1 MNRRLLIQITTPA
14 VVLGAVL
21 LIGCLVGAWYVSRL
35 QAGLGSIISHNVS
48 SLRAAQRLEMSAQK
62 LRLHSLMYLLDPN
75 PELKNI
81 IDLDQQE
88 FETWLQKA
96 SRTAVTPE
104 EQAAVANIGDGYN
117 RFRESLGG
125 LKALAERDGGRSDL
139 RAFAATGPVRWVVEP
154 CEEYAQLN
162 EDQMNRTAEQS
173 NRLTEQLQLVMLM
186 LGVAAPLGGLVSG
199 YGIARGLSRS
209 LYKLSVHVQDMA
221 QHLDWEV
228 GAVRLLP
235 EGDFQLLDWQ
245 LQKVVDRVAEVTE
258 QLQQQQQEILRAQQ
272 LAAVGQLAAGV
283 AHEVRNPLTAIKML
297 VEAAL
302 RPVQPRPFTLDNL
315 RVIDR
320 EVRRLEQTVQGFLD
334 FARPPALQPVPID
347 LRKLFRQSAEL
358 VAARARQQQVKVE
371 ITVPSEPV
379 IGLVDQ
385 GRLSTVIV
393 NLFLNALDAMPG
405 GGTLSARLA
414 PRQGSTIRFTVA
426 DTGPGIPADVL
437 PRLFTPFVSSKP
449 TGSGLGLSI
458 CKRVVEDHGGRIAA
472 ENLPTGGARF
482 TVTLPAPPLPIS
494 SPATATKEDAD
505 ARLAG
510 RR

>member
-14 VVLGAVL
+14 VLLGAVL

-35 QAGLGSIISHNVS
+35 QTGLGSILSHNVS

-62 LRLHSLMYLLDPN
+62 LRLHSLMYLIDPN
-75 PELKNI
+75 PELKQT
-81 IDLDQQE
+81 IDNDQQE

-96 SRTAVTPE
+96 TRTAVTAE

-162 EDQMNRTAEQS
+162 ESQMNRTAEQS
-173 NRLTEQLQLVMLM
+173 NRMTEQLQLVMLL
-186 LGVAAPLGGLVSG
+186 LGVVAPLGGVVSG

-221 QHLDWEV
+221 HHLDWEV
-228 GAVRLLP
+228 GAVQLLP
-235 EGDFQLLDWQ
+235 DGDFQLLDWQ
-245 LQKVVDRVAEVTE
+245 LQKVVNRVAEVTE
-258 QLQQQQQEILRAQQ
+258 QLQLQQQEILRAQQ

-334 FARPPALQPVPID
+334 FARPPALQPLPID
-347 LRKLFRQSAEL
+347 LRKLFRHAAEL
-358 VAARARQQQVKVE
+358 IGARARQQRVKVE

-379 IGLVDQ
+379 IGLVDH

-405 GGTLSARLA
+405 GGTLSARLSHGPSRA
-414 PRQGSTIRFTVA
+414 IRFTVA
-426 DTGPGIPADVL
+426 DTGTGIPLEVF

-458 CKRVVEDHGGRIAA
+458 CKRVVEDHGGRITA
-472 ENLPTGGARF
+472 ENVPSGGARF
-482 TVTLPAPPLPIS
+482 TVTLPAPQTP
-494 SPATATKEDAD
+494 TAPPGPTKEDAD
-505 ARLAG
+505 ACLA
-510 RR
+510 RRR